1 MIAHR
6 ALRADPA
13 RLLAAAR
20 RAAREPQRTDIV
32 PIDPERPFLPEA
44 FTQLYHTTLYCELSP
59 AQRLRYNQLYGLRCN
74 EQFMMFEQGFTQ
86 RVIGGLRDPLRRRG
100 DVVLADCLDLMLE
113 EEARHHA
120 MFARFNR
127 HCRPDCYDDE
137 RGYFTRLSRGEALV
151 LSLLTSRSNYWPML
165 VWLVLVLEEFSL
177 GFSRMLARDSGDGDL
192 GALDSGYAELHRL
205 HLLDEARHVPLDTLA
220 VEWLMARSARGF
232 NRWNAW
238 LFRHA
243 LVEILS
249 PKRSGIRVIR
259 RLVQDFPALRCC
271 EREMVDAVRALGI
284 DPGVDAIISDP
295 AAMPQTRQMIERYPE
310 FAWARWRQHTRRD
323 RATTHRV

>member
-1 MIAHR
+1 MIANHYR
-6 ALRADPA
+6 RADPV
-13 RLLAAAR
+13 RLLAASR
-20 RAAREPQRTDIV
+20 RAARDVHP
-32 PIDPERPFLPEA
+32 PIIAPADPERPFLPEA
-44 FTQLYHTTLYCELSP
+44 FTQLYHTAFYSELSS

-100 DVVLADCLDLMLE
+100 EVVLADCLELMLE

-120 MFARFNR
+120 MFASFNR

-137 RGYFTRLSRGEALV
+137 HGYFTRLSRGEAIV

-177 GFSRMLARDSGDGDL
+177 GFSRMLAWDNGDGEL
-192 GALDSGYAELHRL
+192 GALDPGYAELHRL
-205 HLLDEARHVPLDTLA
+205 HLLDEARHVPMDTLA
-220 VEWLMARSARGF
+220 VDWLMARSGRGF
-232 NRWNAW
+232 NRLNAW

-243 LVEILS
+243 LVEILA

-259 RLVQDFPALRCC
+259 RLVQDFPALQHQ
-271 EREMVDAVRALGI
+271 ERAMVEAVRALGV
-284 DPGVDAIISDP
+284 DPGVDAIVSDP
-295 AAMPQTRQMIERYPE
+295 IAMPQTRQMIDRYPD
-310 FAWARWRQHTRRD
+310 FAWARCGN
-323 RATTHRV
+323 